1 MLRIVFSE
9 EDVNRLFKER
19 YTHPHPRVQ
28 RRLEALYLKS
38 QGVSHTEIMKLVKV
52 STGGL
57 TQWIRMYQEGGIEA
71 LKKIHWQGLDA
82 PLNKHRS
89 ALEEYF
95 KKHPPTSVKDACTK
109 IEQLTGIRRTE
120 TPIRTLLKSMGL
132 AFRKTGSVPKKADPA
147 KQEEFKKKAS
157 SHFLKRPKKANE
169 KCFSSMQHIL
179 SGRGSWDFYGV

>member
-120 TPIRTLLKSMGL
+120 TPIRTLLKSMGPD
-132 AFRKTGSVPKKADPA
+132 FSKKRKGTKKARPS
-147 KQEEFKKKAS
+147 KTEEFKKKSLEPLLEEAKEG
-157 SHFLKRPKKANE
+157 KREVFFVDAA
-169 KCFSSMQHIL
+169 H
-179 SGRGSWDFYGV
+179 